1 MLTYPDESIKVKQ
14 ITPEELKKQ
23 ERMRDVM
30 LLLQQLLEREE
41 VAFKLIIDCLFDVGL
56 INLANKKIPNRSLN
70 RLVKSISCSLKPAFR
85 IIAMIWL
92 RKNLPTLLTAWLEAK
107 VSFKPIPINDEES
120 VTGNLETIPNNP

>member
-70 RLVKSISCSLKPAFR
+70 RLVKSISCNLKPAFR

>member
-1 MLTYPDESIKVKQ
+1 MLTYPDKSIKVKQ
-14 ITPEELKKQ
+14 VTPEELKKQ

-41 VAFKLIIDCLFDVGL
+41 VAFKLIIDCLFDVGI
-56 INLANKKIPNRSLN
+56 INIANKKISNRPLN
-70 RLVKSISCSLKPAFR
+70 RLMKTISSSLKPAFR

-107 VSFKPIPINDEES
+107 VSFEPIPINDEEA